1 MSKAAV
7 SSTNLMLIT
16 AKTITPSFAPW
27 STPPFRVCQ
36 SDRVPPILTACY
48 RLVRKAAIHF
58 RRTGWISSLAS
69 SCIRGVVNKMKSLCE
84 ISEEQSSRSLTT
96 IHRFINSL
104 QYVQKG
110 ICCRMVWLSS
120 EIEFNQFFS
129 QMFCFGLS
137 SITEQLEWLRRKLQG
152 GQTKVHSSALQVCNA
167 VRLVW
172 MSKSFTAVTT
182 NTRPRMFLFVS
193 GWNLSFRGRQSTV
206 SMVFSRALTEKV
218 PSSLNE
224 GRRKST
230 RIISHD
236 DHAFNFIYLIKMKD
250 YIVKTTRSLRAEWV
264 RAIDN
269 FVYMMTSSK
278 CRPGTIL
285 ENLYPRQNFVPVF
298 L

>member
-1 MSKAAV
+1 MLWSWDIAKLLISEAKTLSKVIEFLGIMSKAAV

-16 AKTITPSFAPW
+16 AKTNTPSFAPW

-129 QMFCFGLS
+129 QMFCFWLS
-137 SITEQLEWLRRKLQG
+137 STKFDYGTVGVVTSEIT
-152 GQTKVHSSALQVCNA
+152 
-167 VRLVW
+167 
-172 MSKSFTAVTT
+172 
-182 NTRPRMFLFVS
+182 
-193 GWNLSFRGRQSTV
+193 GWAN
-206 SMVFSRALTEKV
+206 
-218 PSSLNE
+218 
-224 GRRKST
+224 
-230 RIISHD
+230 
-236 DHAFNFIYLIKMKD
+236 
-250 YIVKTTRSLRAEWV
+250 
-264 RAIDN
+264 
-269 FVYMMTSSK
+269 
-278 CRPGTIL
+278 
-285 ENLYPRQNFVPVF
+285 
-298 L
+298 